1 MKYNI
6 TSDILSQMDTATVY
20 SVSKIIRVERQEPI
34 EGRWNLP
41 GKFLINSIFIKLII
55 YRRGIR

>member
-6 TSDILSQMDTATVY
+6 TSEILNQMDTATVY

-41 GKFLINSIFIKLII
+41 GKFLTNSIFIK
-55 YRRGIR
+55 